1 MSKLSRFI
9 SVLLD
14 EADRLEDRI
23 RYDRVMADELPIY
36 AAFDRMYL
44 KELEAATPR
53 DEPRILDW
61 RGRCLRWDQEIW
73 GHEESLRGAQA
84 RLLWIW
90 GEIQRLSGDVSSV
103 WSVDALSKRSI
114 FRP

>member
-90 GEIQRLSGDVSSV
+90 GEIQRLEGISLENF
-103 WSVDALSKRSI
+103 A
-114 FRP
+114 